1 MLSLATH
8 IDGGNLELALLEEL
22 GREADGIVEGQ
33 TERLVR
39 LLAALAAVEEV
50 ALELVDNVEE
60 GAARLVSCGVHAVR
74 TRNAARERG

>member
-1 MLSLATH
+1 M
-8 IDGGNLELALLEEL
+8 
-22 GREADGIVEGQ
+22 EGE
-33 TERLVR
+33 TKRLVR
-39 LLAALAAVEEV
+39 LLTALAAVEEV